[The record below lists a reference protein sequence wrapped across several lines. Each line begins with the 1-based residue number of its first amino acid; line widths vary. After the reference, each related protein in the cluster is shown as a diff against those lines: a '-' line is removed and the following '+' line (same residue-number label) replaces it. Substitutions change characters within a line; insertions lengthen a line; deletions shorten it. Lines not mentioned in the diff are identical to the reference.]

1 MYERSENFLVEQAK
15 KQKRELERFVQD
27 VLVKDTDYGLIPKTN
42 KRCLQ
47 KSGAEKL
54 CALYGYGTRFDII
67 SREVLSDGGYFAY
80 EIKSILFDS
89 MTGQTVAEGV
99 GACNS
104 KEKKY
109 LKSTPF
115 DVANTVLKMAK
126 KRAFVDAVLTA
137 TASSDIFT
145 QDLTDEDS
153 ENKPADSQNNNNP
166 PSGESGE
173 NEESIPLLS
182 PKQLDFIYSLMSQRR
197 ITVEQIRKDL
207 KKRYGIND
215 CKELTREQASEYIK
229 LLKEI
234 PVKAS

>member
-1 MYERSENFLVEQAK
+1 MNERNENVLVEQAK
-15 KQKRELERFVQD
+15 KQKQELERFVQE

-67 SREVLSDGGYFAY
+67 SREVLSNGGYFAY

-89 MTGQTVAEGV
+89 LTGQTVAEGV

-153 ENKPADSQNNNNP
+153 ENKGFSNQNDDKA
-166 PSGESGE
+166 PSSDTDKEDE
-173 NEESIPLLS
+173 NVQLLS
-182 PKQLDFIYSLMSQRR
+182 TKQLDFIYSLMSQRR
-197 ITVEQIRKDL
+197 ITVEQVRKDL

-215 CKELTREQASEYIK
+215 CKELNREQASEYIK

-234 PVKAS
+234 PIKAS